1 VVACAIVHFVDDD
14 EDPARI
20 IRVSQGVMAPGSALV
35 ISHVVDDGD
44 DAVSAAT
51 RKGAAIYS
59 ETAAPFILRTR
70 EQVGAWFGGFQL
82 VPPGL
87 VDADAWRRTG
97 NAKTTASIV
106 AGVGILD
113 GRVDGD

>member
-1 VVACAIVHFVDDD
+1 
-14 EDPARI
+14 
-20 IRVSQGVMAPGSALV
+20 M

-59 ETAAPFILRTR
+59 ETAAPFTLRTR
-70 EQVGAWFGGFQL
+70 EQVAAWFDGFSP

-97 NAKTTASIV
+97 NRKTTASIV

-113 GRVDGD
+113 GRLERD